1 MSDLMSHSTQV
12 KLDSTKIVTKKPLLN
27 DFDSETETMS
37 SSISSIAG
45 INSVTIPATVSSDE
59 STSGMFS
66 NAVDDVDSPMLEAM
80 KPSTEIPLKSTQ
92 QNVSML
98 DTSAPSLS
106 TLGQTSSTGATFPVA
121 STALPV
127 ASTDI
132 PVDLTSY
139 SNSPS
144 SDPVQSTSFSSS
156 MVDSTETTLGSVKS
170 STLYPMGDN
179 LNTVHPVESIVGN
192 DKILI
197 DESLDPISTTEDT
210 FISTAESLTDSSN
223 AAPKS
228 L

>member
-106 TLGQTSSTGATFPVA
+106 TLGQTSSTGTTF
-121 STALPV
+121 PV

-197 DESLDPISTTEDT
+197 DESLDPISTTE
-210 FISTAESLTDSSN
+210 
-223 AAPKS
+223 
-228 L
+228 